1 MTVLEAVLAVGCGL
15 LALGW
20 ARSAWIGGDIRAALA
35 TAQDDRD
42 VYATKLTSA
51 RADRDTLAETL
62 GKLTA
67 GSDDDTVRLPKRS
80 WDEFLPAQPGLPADQ
95 VAATLDALE
104 RHANGEGR

>member
-1 MTVLEAVLAVGCGL
+1 MTLPEAVLALGCGL

-51 RADRDTLAETL
+51 RADRDTLAEAL

-67 GSDDDTVRLPKRS
+67 GSDDDTIRLPRWS
-80 WDEFLPAQPGLPADQ
+80 EFLPAQPGLPADQ